1 MAHERQMEGG
11 QIGEGQVEGGQTA
24 RGQTVEGQ
32 TEGATAARQAWM
44 GLLAKAAPADLESA
58 WDALEPKPAWRWLR
72 KPETGLVMVRGR
84 AGGSGQAFNL
94 GEMTVTRCVLV
105 TEEGV
110 TGHAHVAGRN
120 ARHAELAAA
129 FDALLQDETRRADLD
144 DSLLAPLTR
153 KRSEAERR
161 RAEEAAATKV
171 EFFTMVR
178 GED

>member
-1 MAHERQMEGG
+1 MAHEAQTG
-11 QIGEGQVEGGQTA
+11 GGQTGGSGTDGG
-24 RGQTVEGQ
+24 RTG
-32 TEGATAARQAWM
+32 GATAARQAWM

-105 TEEGV
+105 TEAGV

-129 FDALLQDETRRADLD
+129 FDALLQDETRHAALA

-153 KRSEAERR
+153 KRAEAERQE
-161 RAEEAAATKV
+161 AEAAAATKV

>member
-1 MAHERQMEGG
+1 MEREA
-11 QIGEGQVEGGQTA
+11 QIDAQIDE
-24 RGQTVEGQ
+24 
-32 TEGATAARQAWM
+32 ATAARQAWM
-44 GLLAKAAPADLESA
+44 GLLAKAALEELESA
-58 WDALEPKPAWRWLR
+58 WAALEPKPALRWLR

-84 AGGSGQAFNL
+84 AGGSGQPFNL

-129 FDALLQDETRRADLD
+129 FDALLQDETRHADLE
-144 DSLLAPLTR
+144 DSLLAPLR
-153 KRSEAERR
+153 HKRSAAARQ
-161 RAEEAAATKV
+161 RAQEAAATRV